1 MQTTDRTDENL
12 NRAIDHTASEIARTD
27 SKAGLLLTLD
37 GVLVAGLGL
46 LGKDLPVAALVASG
60 VGVVALVAA
69 VVLGLMVVRPRFG
82 SPNGVQDKGSFVYW
96 ADCTDDEVAASLAED
111 RRIARVRVLS
121 GIARRKMRFLQR
133 SSDAS
138 LVAVVALAAAA
149 LITAA

>member
-1 MQTTDRTDENL
+1 MASTDENL
-12 NRAIDHTASEIARTD
+12 NRAIDHTASEISRTD
-27 SKAGLLLTLD
+27 QKAGLLLTLD
-37 GVLVAGLGL
+37 GILVAGLGL
-46 LGKDLPVAALVASG
+46 LGKDLPVPALVASG
-60 VGVVALVAA
+60 VGVIALVAA

-82 SPNGVQDKGSFVYW
+82 YKGVNDKGSFVYW

-111 RRIARVRVLS
+111 RRLARIRVLS

-133 SSDAS
+133 ASDAS